1 METVTVTLDEEQ
13 SQAVRQVTG
22 KRTTRAAVD
31 ALIEQAAS
39 SIPNAAT
46 RRAIARKGTRGDRV
60 FTDSAKL
67 KAHLRT
73 LV

>member
-1 METVTVTLDEEQ
+1 METLTVNLDEEQ
-13 SQAVRQVTG
+13 SRAVRHATG
-22 KRTTRAAVD
+22 KRTTKAAVD
-31 ALIEQAAS
+31 ALIEQAAGS
-39 SIPNAAT
+39 LPNVAT

-60 FTDSAKL
+60 FTDSGKL